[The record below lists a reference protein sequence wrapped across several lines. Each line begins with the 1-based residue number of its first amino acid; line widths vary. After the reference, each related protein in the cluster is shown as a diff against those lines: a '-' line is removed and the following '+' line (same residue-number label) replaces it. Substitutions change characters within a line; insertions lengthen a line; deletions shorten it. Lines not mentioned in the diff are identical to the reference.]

1 MKEHLDN
8 EFNRCGSGCSASSRH
23 LKYKKGHSTKF
34 VEGLKQSVCIFI
46 SRLAIFLE
54 NNIKNDE
61 KPAQFQTERVFSL
74 VNMIDRLKIFAL
86 QVAIKKTT

>member
-34 VEGLKQSVCIFI
+34 VEGLK
-46 SRLAIFLE
+46 
-54 NNIKNDE
+54 
-61 KPAQFQTERVFSL
+61 
-74 VNMIDRLKIFAL
+74 
-86 QVAIKKTT
+86 